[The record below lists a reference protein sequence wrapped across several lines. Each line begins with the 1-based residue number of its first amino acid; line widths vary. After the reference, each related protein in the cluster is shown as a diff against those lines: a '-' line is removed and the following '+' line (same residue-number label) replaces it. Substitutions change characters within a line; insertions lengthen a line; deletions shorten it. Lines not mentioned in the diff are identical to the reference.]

1 MEANL
6 RMARPDAAEAEL
18 WAALEQV
25 NLADFCRSQSG
36 LATALHEG
44 GSNLSGG
51 QRQRL
56 AMARALLHDSPIYVF
71 DEATSNVDA
80 ESENDMMKAI
90 HSLAG
95 KKTVIPISH
104 RLANVVDSDCIYV
117 LEAGCIAEQGTH
129 NDLLAAQGGV
139 QPPIQ
144 CPETAGRPWGGE
156 RMNNTKHRSPFAI
169 ATRLIV
175 LVRPMLPIML
185 AAIVMGVI
193 GHFCATFI
201 TIFGG
206 FALLTAAG
214 LPSPLAGVGTA
225 FVCILVFALLRGV
238 LRYAEQ
244 ASNHYIAF
252 KLLALIRD
260 KVFGALRRPTPR
272 QTGRP

>member
-1 MEANL
+1 MQPKPSS
-6 RMARPDAAEAEL
+6 R
-18 WAALEQV
+18 AALEQV

-80 ESENDMMKAI
+80 ESENDIMKAI

-95 KKTVIPISH
+95 KKTVILISH

-117 LEAGCIAEQGTH
+117 LEAGRIAEQERTTTCWRH
-129 NDLLAAQGGV
+129 RGV
-139 QPPIQ
+139 QPPVQ
-144 CPETAGRPWGGE
+144 RPETAGRPWGGE
-156 RMNNTKHRSPFAI
+156 RMNNTKHSSPFAI
-169 ATRLIV
+169 AARLIV

-225 FVCILVFALLRGV
+225 FACILVFALLRGV

-260 KVFGALRRPTPR
+260 KVFGALRRDPR
-272 QTGRP
+272 QAGGP

>member
-1 MEANL
+1 
-6 RMARPDAAEAEL
+6 MAKPDATENEL

-95 KKTVIPISH
+95 KKTVILISH

-117 LEAGCIAEQGTH
+117 LETGRIAEQGTH
-129 NDLLAAQGGV
+129 NDLLAAQGV
-139 QPPIQ
+139 YSRLYNAQKQ
-144 CPETAGRPWGGE
+144 LEDLGE
-156 RMNNTKHRSPFAI
+156 VSA
-169 ATRLIV
+169 
-175 LVRPMLPIML
+175 
-185 AAIVMGVI
+185 
-193 GHFCATFI
+193 
-201 TIFGG
+201 
-206 FALLTAAG
+206 
-214 LPSPLAGVGTA
+214 
-225 FVCILVFALLRGV
+225 
-238 LRYAEQ
+238 
-244 ASNHYIAF
+244 
-252 KLLALIRD
+252 
-260 KVFGALRRPTPR
+260 
-272 QTGRP
+272 

>member
-1 MEANL
+1 
-6 RMARPDAAEAEL
+6 
-18 WAALEQV
+18 
-25 NLADFCRSQSG
+25 
-36 LATALHEG
+36 
-44 GSNLSGG
+44 
-51 QRQRL
+51 
-56 AMARALLHDSPIYVF
+56 
-71 DEATSNVDA
+71 
-80 ESENDMMKAI
+80 
-90 HSLAG
+90 
-95 KKTVIPISH
+95 
-104 RLANVVDSDCIYV
+104 
-117 LEAGCIAEQGTH
+117 
-129 NDLLAAQGGV
+129 
-139 QPPIQ
+139 
-144 CPETAGRPWGGE
+144 
-156 RMNNTKHRSPFAI
+156 MNNTKHRSPFAI
-169 ATRLIV
+169 AARLIV

-260 KVFGALRRPTPR
+260 KVFGALRRLTPAKLE
-272 QTGRP
+272 GRDRGDLISLITADIEEIGRASCRERV